1 MTLDEIK
8 DAIKDLSQTHF
19 VHVLSWAENEET
31 ARRRNQT
38 IADAAQLDLVKE
50 LQDQGKFESPKV
62 ITEVTEST
70 KVKDIPEWVDPGT
83 DHSKMYRP
91 GDIVKHDD
99 KIVRSTHEG
108 LNHWEPGTLAFDGR
122 IWEVVEIPEP
132 ETVPQTPLEPSTPS
146 TPTVPKW
153 EVGVAYK
160 KDQEVMYDD
169 KKYKIAQDH
178 TSADHWPPDT
188 VAALYTPI
196 G

>member
-8 DAIKDLSQTHF
+8 DAIKDLSPSHF
-19 VHVLSWAENEET
+19 AHVLSWAENEET

-62 ITEVTEST
+62 VTEVTEST
-70 KVKDIPEWVDPGT
+70 KLKDVPAWVNPGT
-83 DHSKMYRP
+83 DHSKMYHP
-91 GDIVKHDD
+91 GDIVKHGD

-122 IWEVVEIPEP
+122 IWEIVEIPEP
-132 ETVPQTPLEPSTPS
+132 TNVPETPLEPSTPS
-146 TPTVPKW
+146 TPTVPNW
-153 EVGVAYK
+153 AVGVPYK
-160 KDQEVMYDD
+160 KDQEVMYNS

-178 TSADHWPPDT
+178 TSADHWRPDA
-188 VAALYTPI
+188 VASLYTPI